1 MEQPKPIEE
10 IKDIIVTM
18 KEDVEEMKDDVAY
31 IKSVLKEFVKEL
43 NQPREDGDAI
53 ISRGWF
59 EW

>member
-43 NQPREDGDAI
+43 NKPNGDAI